1 MPVFKNYIKTNFE
14 LDFKL
19 FFWNIVENE
28 KELSLGLKFNSV
40 LKEKLSIKKSLDHR
54 KGILLIRQLLK
65 KTGISNQN
73 QAYDDFG
80 RPYLNDGRFI
90 SFIFFKINNY
100 SATVVLSLY

>member
-19 FFWNIVENE
+19 FFWNIVESE

-40 LKEKLSIKKSLDHR
+40 FKAFKVNGIKFSEQIVIDPFNENSSE
-54 KGILLIRQLLK
+54 GIARIF
-65 KTGISNQN
+65 
-73 QAYDDFG
+73 Y
-80 RPYLNDGRFI
+80 NDETFK
-90 SFIFFKINNY
+90 FHLFFFKINNY

>member
-40 LKEKLSIKKSLDHR
+40 LKEKLSIKNFQIIEKEF
-54 KGILLIRQLLK
+54 
-65 KTGISNQN
+65 
-73 QAYDDFG
+73 Y
-80 RPYLNDGRFI
+80 
-90 SFIFFKINNY
+90 
-100 SATVVLSLY
+100 

>member
-40 LKEKLSIKKSLDHR
+40 LKEKLSIK
-54 KGILLIRQLLK
+54 
-65 KTGISNQN
+65 N
-73 QAYDDFG
+73 F
-80 RPYLNDGRFI
+80 
-90 SFIFFKINNY
+90 
-100 SATVVLSLY
+100 